1 MTRRS
6 PIKRKPHSTEQ
17 IIRKLRTV
25 EQLLNQGKSLV
36 DVRRALEVTVSTI
49 TVGSSFTGMKAT
61 EPKRLKDLEQE
72 NIHHMR
78 LLTDAVLVKAM
89 LSSRRTGAAI

>member
-1 MTRRS
+1 M
-6 PIKRKPHSTEQ
+6 
-17 IIRKLRTV
+17 
-25 EQLLNQGKSLV
+25 
-36 DVRRALEVTVSTI
+36 TVSTI
-49 TVGSSFTGMKAT
+49 TVGSSTGMKAT

-78 LLTDAVLVKAM
+78 LLADAELVKAM

>member
-1 MTRRS
+1 MS
-6 PIKRKPHSTEQ
+6 VVP
-17 IIRKLRTV
+17 
-25 EQLLNQGKSLV
+25 
-36 DVRRALEVTVSTI
+36 LEVTVSSI
-49 TVGSSFTGMKAT
+49 TVGSSFTGMKGT

-78 LLTDAVLVKAM
+78 LLADAELVKAM